1 MGRTAAAPFQVQI
14 TLNRDSGAA
23 PLADQIAAQLR
34 AAVLTQILRPA
45 EQIHSTR
52 ALAAALGV
60 ARMTV
65 DTAYAQLIA
74 EGYLEARP
82 GSGTRVMVQ
91 GQMAATLL
99 PWPKPKAKPKTKP
112 IATKPIVSVRSDLP
126 PRATLLAEV
135 ARNLTVQAAIPLAI
149 SAPNETL
156 SPGKA
161 WTRIAIAQARSPWRD
176 AAYTGP
182 QGLPALRVQIADY
195 VRRMRGITCAPDQI
209 LITAGTQQGLSL
221 TAHVLFQPADQIWLE
236 NPGYIPLRAVLQ
248 NAGLTAVP
256 VPVDTDGLNIAA
268 GLALAP
274 NAAGAYVTPSHQYP
288 LGAVLTMERRLAL
301 LHWAQ
306 ARKAWIVEDDYDS
319 ELRYDGRPIPALA
332 GLDAAEGSVV
342 YLGTFSKM
350 LFPGLRL
357 GYLIAPTRLTDAFAG
372 ARVLADRH
380 AQSTDQRVLADYLA
394 GGHYDAHIRRIRLLF
409 AARRAILLAECAAQL
424 ADFGTVAPGDQG
436 MHVLFR
442 FHIPLDDVH
451 LAATLRTAGIETR
464 ALSPFYAHAATAGLL
479 LGFGSFDAAEIKTA
493 IAAIRQALHQQTR
506 ESHGKHQPLPKLPIG
521 LSPPPLYG
529 PRITTEPQ

>member
-1 MGRTAAAPFQVQI
+1 MARTAAAPFQVQI
-14 TLNRDSGAA
+14 TLSRGPETA

-34 AAVLTQILRPA
+34 AAVLAQALRPT
-45 EQIHSTR
+45 EQVPSTR

-74 EGYLEARP
+74 EGYLKSKP
-82 GSGTRVMVQ
+82 GSGTRVVPQ
-91 GQMAATLL
+91 NQITLSQPAGATPTTPLR
-99 PWPKPKAKPKTKP
+99 T
-112 IATKPIVSVRSDLP
+112 DLP
-126 PRATLLAEV
+126 PRAALLAEV

-161 WTRIAIAQARSPWRD
+161 WTRIAIAQARTPWRD

-182 QGLPALRVQIADY
+182 HGLPALRVQIAEY
-195 VRRMRGITCAPDQI
+195 VRRMRGITCTPDQI

-221 TAHVLFQPADQIWLE
+221 TARVLFQPGDQVWLE
-236 NPGYIPLRAVLQ
+236 NPGYIPLRAVVQ
-248 NAGLTAVP
+248 DAGLSAVP
-256 VPVDTDGLNIAA
+256 IPVDQDGLKVAA
-268 GLALAP
+268 GLLLAP
-274 NAAGAYVTPSHQYP
+274 DAAGAYVTPSHQYP

-301 LHWAQ
+301 LTWAQ
-306 ARKAWIVEDDYDS
+306 ARKAWIIEDDYDS

-332 GLDAAEGSVV
+332 GLDAAEGAVI

-357 GYLIAPTRLTDAFAG
+357 GYLIAPARLTDAFAG

-380 AQSTDQRVLADYLA
+380 AQSADQRVLADYLA

-409 AARRAILLAECAAQL
+409 AARRAVLLAECAAQL
-424 ADFGTVAPGDQG
+424 AEFGSVAPGDQG

-442 FHIPLDDVH
+442 FHAPLDDVH
-451 LAATLRTAGIETR
+451 LSATLRSLGVESR
-464 ALSPFYAHAATAGLL
+464 ALSPFYAHTPSHGLL
-479 LGFGSFDAAEIKTA
+479 LGFGSFDAIQIKTA
-493 IAAIRQALHQQTR
+493 IATIRQTLTR
-506 ESHGKHQPLPKLPIG
+506 
-521 LSPPPLYG
+521 
-529 PRITTEPQ
+529 